1 MSAMRAVS
9 DRMSIPD
16 SHDRVKSTIQNDT
29 PNPRNLGLDNI
40 GVCKPG
46 GTAYGRTCPGGVYG
60 GNLTAIDPS
69 GTDKY
74 KNAGRSSFSV
84 DTPFSGSEVPRPNGK
99 EGSKKK

>member
-29 PNPRNLGLDNI
+29 PNPRNLGLDNT

-46 GTAYGRTCPGGVYG
+46 GTAYGRTCCLLYNTLYIPLYI
-60 GNLTAIDPS
+60 LIQ
-69 GTDKY
+69 Y
-74 KNAGRSSFSV
+74 SS
-84 DTPFSGSEVPRPNGK
+84 N
-99 EGSKKK
+99 